1 LSGNTLHIPLPQKTI
16 AAGSASWK
24 IPLALWMI
32 GMLSRWPL
40 RGRLLYD
47 QTSAALAFAARDGEL
62 PGGAALPHTGALYIA
77 LGRQLIALFGSP
89 ELAFV
94 AISVVASG
102 LAVAAIYLLG
112 AALFGEIA
120 GVLAAVLLLSSP
132 LFWFYGAV
140 GLPYAPDTL
149 IAVVAAWLSWRI
161 LCGHGR
167 VFLPLMLGLAFTAGF
182 RPWPVVL
189 MLPLAL
195 FAAVQAVRINALRP
209 AQVAG
214 LCFASVLLG
223 AIWFLP
229 IGRLPG
235 APPAL
240 ADVVAP
246 GVDARDLALMIG
258 WGWGLAMLPAL
269 GVLPLWALRIP
280 GFRTGFGRWSWLH
293 DQRVQFFAAW
303 GLPWLLFALLIRGE
317 ALGQPAVGLPMLLL
331 WSGGALALFIGA
343 GARRMATI
351 AATLIILGN
360 AALFLVTPEQ
370 RMVGAHRAPSAAT
383 IFYRDRRLA
392 AAIVAIGGF
401 SPSETVIL
409 ADDWLPVMYYLPKY
423 PLIVFRPPDAQ
434 ASVQA
439 SLSAQQIELARE
451 AAALVWFESTLD
463 RYNSSPSQTEIQSI
477 AIGTLR
483 MLRPQPAEEVIVGE
497 HAFGL
502 RIKPER
508 R

>member
-1 LSGNTLHIPLPQKTI
+1 LSGNTLRIPALQKTI

-24 IPLALWMI
+24 IPLALWII

-77 LGRQLIALFGSP
+77 LGRQLIELLGSP

-94 AISVVASG
+94 AMSVVASG

-120 GVLAAVLLLSSP
+120 GVLAAALLLSSP
-132 LFWFYGAV
+132 LFWFYGAI
-140 GLPYAPDTL
+140 GLPYACDTL
-149 IAVVAAWLSWRI
+149 VAVVVAWLSWR
-161 LCGHGR
+161 LVCGHSR
-167 VFLPLMLGLAFTAGF
+167 VFLPLMLGLAVAAGF
-182 RPWPVVL
+182 RPWPAVL

-195 FAAVQAVRINALRP
+195 FAAVQAVRINALQP
-209 AQVAG
+209 ARVAG
-214 LCFASVLLG
+214 VCLASILLG

-240 ADVVAP
+240 ADIFAP
-246 GVDARDLALMIG
+246 GLGAGGLALMIG
-258 WGWGLAMLPAL
+258 WAWGLAILPAL

-293 DQRVQFFAAW
+293 DQRLRFFAAW
-303 GLPWLLFALLIRGE
+303 ALPWLLFALLIRGDE
-317 ALGQPAVGLPMLLL
+317 LGKPAIGVPILLL
-331 WSGGALALFIGA
+331 WGAGALALFIGA

-360 AALFLVTPEQ
+360 AALFLITPEQ
-370 RMVGAHRAPSAAT
+370 RVVGAHRAPSAAT

-392 AAIVAIGGF
+392 AAIVAIRGF

-409 ADDWLPVMYYLPKY
+409 ADDWLPVMYYLPSY
-423 PLIVFRPPDAQ
+423 PLIAFRPTDIQAGIQTQQLAQ
-434 ASVQA
+434 RNEVAKQ
-439 SLSAQQIELARE
+439 

-483 MLRPQPAEEVIVGE
+483 MLRPQPAEEVIVDE
-497 HAFGL
+497 NTFGL
-502 RIKPER
+502 RIRPR
-508 R
+508 

>member
-1 LSGNTLHIPLPQKTI
+1 LSGNTLRIPILQNTT

-47 QTSAALAFAARDGEL
+47 QTSAALAFAARGGEL
-62 PGGAALPHTGALYIA
+62 PDGAAMPHTGALYIA
-77 LGRQLIALFGSP
+77 LSRQLIALLGSP

-94 AISVVASG
+94 AMSVVASG

-140 GLPYAPDTL
+140 GLPYACDTL
-149 IAVVAAWLSWRI
+149 IAVVAGWLCWRVS
-161 LCGHGR
+161 CGHGR
-167 VFLPLMLGLAFTAGF
+167 FFLPLMLGLALAVGL
-182 RPWPVVL
+182 RPWPALL
-189 MLPLAL
+189 MMPLAL
-195 FAAVQAVRINALRP
+195 FAAAQAVRINALRP
-209 AQVAG
+209 AQVATS
-214 LCFASVLLG
+214 LLASVLLS

-240 ADVVAP
+240 AGILAR
-246 GVDARDLALMIG
+246 GQDAGGLALMVA
-258 WGWGLAMLPAL
+258 WAWGLAILPAL
-269 GVLPLWALRIP
+269 GILPLWALRIP
-280 GFRTGFGRWSWLH
+280 GFRTGYGRWSWLR
-293 DQRVQFFAAW
+293 DLRLQFFAAW
-303 GLPWLLFALLIRGE
+303 GAPWLLFALLVRGD
-317 ALGQPAVGLPMLLL
+317 ALGRPAVGLPILVL
-331 WSGGALALFIGA
+331 WSASALALFIGA

-351 AATLIILGN
+351 AATLIILCN
-360 AALFLVTPEQ
+360 AALFLATPEQ
-370 RMVGAHRAPSAAT
+370 RFVGAHRAPSAAT

-392 AAIVAIGGF
+392 AAIVAIRGF

-409 ADDWLPVMYYLPKY
+409 ADDWLPVLYYLPKY
-423 PLIVFRPPDAQ
+423 PLIPFPHTGPQAGVPAGLSPDRSKL
-434 ASVQA
+434 ASQ
-439 SLSAQQIELARE
+439 
-451 AAALVWFESTLD
+451 AAALIWFESTLD
-463 RYNSSPSQTEIQSI
+463 RYNSSASQTETQSM

-483 MLRPQPAEEVIVGE
+483 MLRPQPAEEVVVGE
-497 HAFGL
+497 DTFGL
-502 RIKPER
+502 RIRPGR